1 MHKLTYKIKYDCK
14 SCSMSYW
21 LYENEH
27 NCETHYILN
36 DYECDN
42 CYQMDVL
49 SNLERIN
56 NE

>member
-14 SCSMSYW
+14 NCSMSYW

-27 NCETHYILN
+27 NCETHNILN

-49 SNLERIN
+49 LNLERIN